1 MDYLLL
7 GLFAL
12 VIIIIAILIYQN
24 QQIRSLMENR
34 PKDESLSILGQWISE
49 MKDGIDKTNIS
60 VQQQLNM
67 TRESLNSRLDANAQ
81 LMRLL
86 NKDLGHIHEVG
97 QQMRDFQHLFRSPKL
112 RGNIG
117 ENILNDMLSQILPRE
132 NIILQYRF
140 KNGNIADALI
150 LTENNT
156 IAIDAKFPMENF
168 IKAQNAENQKV
179 KTDYKRE
186 FFKDVKKHIKNVSVK
201 YINPQEN
208 TVDFALLYIPSESIY
223 YEIVLHEQIL
233 AFAREQSVL
242 LLSPN
247 SMYYTLK
254 IIMMG
259 LEGQKIEETSAMI
272 IETLKALQKDAAI
285 ISDDLRLV
293 NNHLNNAKNAL
304 EKSSSNFSIMVGKL
318 GGFFK

>member
-1 MDYLLL
+1 MDYLLPA
-7 GLFAL
+7 LFAF
-12 VIIIIAILIYQN
+12 VIVIVGILIYQN
-24 QQIRSLMENR
+24 RQIRTIMENR
-34 PKDESLSILGQWISE
+34 SKDESFSILGQWISE

-60 VQQQLNM
+60 LQQQLNM
-67 TRESLNSRLDANAQ
+67 TQESLNSRLDANAQ

-117 ENILNDMLSQILPRE
+117 ENILNDMLNQILPKE
-132 NIILQYRF
+132 NILLQHRF
-140 KNGNIADALI
+140 KNGNIVDALV
-150 LTENNT
+150 LTENNS

-168 IKAQNAENQKV
+168 IKAQNATDPKIQ
-179 KTDYKRE
+179 TDYKKE
-186 FFKDVKKHIKNVSVK
+186 FFKDVKKHIKSVSLK

-208 TVDFALLYIPSESIY
+208 TVDFVLLYIPSESIY

-233 AFAREQSVL
+233 AYAREQSVL

-259 LEGQKIEETSAMI
+259 LEGQRIEETSARIM
-272 IETLKALQKDAAI
+272 ETLKALQKDAAV

-304 EKSSSNFSIMVGKL
+304 DKTSSNFNIMAGKL
-318 GGFFK
+318 GGFFN